1 MDIAIRRASEA
12 DLPAVMELLI
22 LLAEFD
28 GSRDSF
34 VATEDQLH
42 QAFFSS
48 TPRAQVLLAVVD
60 GEAIGL
66 ASYYPTFSTW
76 QARPGIWL
84 DDLYVREGYR
94 NRGVGTALMAEVAR
108 IARGLG
114 CGRIDWIVASSN
126 DRGIAFYERQGA
138 TVHHLVRC
146 VRLGAAGIERLAEE
160 VDRADRSDV
169 QKGTSG

>member
-1 MDIAIRRASEA
+1 
-12 DLPAVMELLI
+12 MELLI

-48 TPRAQVLLAVVD
+48 TPRVQVLLAVVD

-126 DRGIAFYERQGA
+126 DRGIAFYERQARRSITSSDVFGWA
-138 TVHHLVRC
+138 PPGSSGLR
-146 VRLGAAGIERLAEE
+146 RKSS
-160 VDRADRSDV
+160 RADRSDV